1 MTGLGNNWKE
11 PSSRCH
17 YNMYL
22 RVLGK
27 AGLEE
32 VIRGLD
38 HKSTLGKGMMCW
50 GPNKVKYCGLNYVI
64 QF

>member
-1 MTGLGNNWKE
+1 
-11 PSSRCH
+11 
-17 YNMYL
+17 MYL

-32 VIRGLD
+32 VIKGLD